1 MQLIPQKR
9 AREPGVVSAD
19 SPLCGI
25 LADETGVRRH
35 LTKGKLLLAGD
46 DPEW

>member
-1 MQLIPQKR
+1 MQLILQKR
-9 AREPGVVSAD
+9 AREPGVVNPD
-19 SPLCGI
+19 SQLYGI

-35 LTKGKLLLAGD
+35 LARGKQLLAGD